1 MKTMRKWFALAM
13 ALACVAGAF
22 AAHAG
27 VRIEHWTAH
36 TGARVYFVESRGLP
50 ILDLHVDFPAGS
62 AYDPPGRMGLA
73 RLTRGLMEA
82 GAAGIDEETL
92 AARLVD
98 AGARLSG
105 STELDRAG
113 FSLRTLSSAPEREA
127 ALEVL
132 SAILQK
138 PEFPAA
144 AIERERA
151 QMIVGIEEGDT
162 RPDVIGAKRFN
173 REIFPDHPYGASAT
187 APSVA
192 AIAREDLAGFHRAR
206 YAAPS
211 AVVTIVGDVSRAEAE
226 AIAARLTAEL
236 PAQGAAEEMPPQT
249 MPKRQTVRIDH
260 PATQSHVFMGL
271 PGMSR
276 EDPDYFPLLVGNH
289 VLGGGGFVSWL
300 MQEVREKRGF
310 AYSIYSYFQP
320 MRQPGP
326 FQIGLQT
333 RRDQTAEAL
342 KVVEATL
349 RRFLDEGPSEEDVRR
364 AKQNLADGFALRLDS
379 NRKILGYVS
388 MIGFYRL
395 PLDFLDQYP
404 RRVRAVTRAQIRDAF
419 ARRVKPENLVT
430 VIVAGGS

>member
-1 MKTMRKWFALAM
+1 
-13 ALACVAGAF
+13 
-22 AAHAG
+22 
-27 VRIEHWTAH
+27 
-36 TGARVYFVESRGLP
+36 
-50 ILDLHVDFPAGS
+50 
-62 AYDPPGRMGLA
+62 
-73 RLTRGLMEA
+73 
-82 GAAGIDEETL
+82 
-92 AARLVD
+92 
-98 AGARLSG
+98 
-105 STELDRAG
+105 
-113 FSLRTLSSAPEREA
+113 
-127 ALEVL
+127 
-132 SAILQK
+132 
-138 PEFPAA
+138 EFPAA

-151 QMIVGIEEGDT
+151 QMIAGIEEGDT